1 VRTRRWRQSVGG
13 GILMFFCPC
22 RGWLDVVSFKCV
34 WFVVS
39 CSCSLIS
46 QGGKQGVYGIPDW
59 VVIII

>member
-1 VRTRRWRQSVGG
+1 
-13 GILMFFCPC
+13 MFFCPC